1 MLRRSPKIWRGHKI
15 PYQASQQGQINL
27 CLSTA
32 DKLMHKKHPCKN
44 AECALAQ
51 EHQEPVVGLPAQT
64 RSGIL
69 DSLYLGN
76 PLEFLFGVFV
86 FHLVFYLL
94 MWSWPY

>member
-1 MLRRSPKIWRGHKI
+1 MLRRLPKIWRGHKI
-15 PYQASQQGQINL
+15 PYQAAEQRQINL
-27 CLSTA
+27 CLLFVNQ
-32 DKLMHKKHPCKN
+32 LMHKKSSCKN
-44 AECALAQ
+44 AEHALAQ

-64 RSGIL
+64 RASIL

-94 MWSWPY
+94 MWS